1 MTATLEPTAPEAG
14 PRTQTLPARI
24 RDHAMADPARICMRE
39 KRFGIWQ
46 EITWFDYW
54 DTVQLVGHA
63 LLELG
68 IEPGDRVAIHSENRP
83 EWLYADVGTVAIRGI
98 SMGLY
103 PTNPAAEVSYLLQDS
118 GSKILI
124 AEDQEQVDK
133 ALDVEG
139 ECPAL
144 EWIVYLEPRGVRD
157 YEHPKLMS
165 WADFLARGREHRD
178 RDPGAVER
186 LMAEATEDDVITL
199 IYTSGTT
206 GPPKGAMLTN
216 GNVAFA
222 METLIAD
229 GGFYNPPPTHD
240 DVILSYLPLC
250 HVAERAATTWTNAQ
264 AGVTVHFAESIETV
278 QANLKEV
285 QPTLFFAVP
294 RIWEK
299 IYAGIHIKMNAASL
313 LKKLVYGFG
322 MKLATKIGDEL
333 VKRDG
338 NHTVLTRTLYA
349 IGYPLVFR
357 ALRDR
362 VGLRKVRAAGSGA
375 APIAPE
381 VLRFFFGIG
390 VIIYEIYGMTENCAV
405 ATVNRPGRVKLGTVG
420 EPQPGI
426 DLKIDEETGEILTR
440 HPAVFAGYWNKPDKT
455 AETLDDD
462 GWLHT
467 GDVGEWV
474 DGTHVKIVDRIKD
487 IIITAGGKNISPSE
501 IENSLKTSPF
511 IKEAVVIG
519 DQRPYLTA
527 LIGIELDTVGDWA
540 QRRKIPYTTFRDLSE
555 KEEVLKLVQGVIAK
569 TNERFA
575 RVENIRKFRMMP
587 KELDHEDGELTA
599 TQKVKR
605 TSMHDMFG
613 HLVTDMY
620 ENRTEHPGGDLVEV
634 HVGARAAAAEEDD
647 EAAEG
652 PADGASAA
660 RDETSEG
667 TA

>member
-1 MTATLEPTAPEAG
+1 VSATLERPSPTAG
-14 PRTQTLPARI
+14 SPRGTRSVPTRI
-24 RDHAMADPARICMRE
+24 RDRAATDPDRVCMRE
-39 KRFGIWQ
+39 KRYGIWQ
-46 EITWFDYW
+46 DITWADYW
-54 DTVQLVGHA
+54 EQVALVAHA
-63 LLELG
+63 LRSLG
-68 IEPGDRVAIHSENRP
+68 VAPGDRVAVHSENRP
-83 EWLYADVGTVAIRGI
+83 EWLFADVGTVAIRGI
-98 SMGLY
+98 TMGLY

-118 GSKILI
+118 GSRVLI

-133 ALDVEG
+133 ALEVEAG
-139 ECPAL
+139 CPDL
-144 EWIVYLEPRGVRD
+144 EHIVYLEPRGVRD
-157 YEHPKLMS
+157 YDHPKLMS
-165 WADFLARGREHRD
+165 WQTFLDRGRQHRENDPDLLARLANE
-178 RDPGAVER
+178 
-186 LMAEATEDDVITL
+186 AEESDVVTL

-206 GPPKGAMLTN
+206 GPPKGAMLTIAN
-216 GNVAFA
+216 IEFA
-222 METLIAD
+222 IDTLVTS
-229 GGFYNPPPTHD
+229 GGIYSPPANED

-250 HVAERAATTWTNAQ
+250 HVAERAATEWVNAE

-299 IYAGIHIKMNAASL
+299 LAAGIQIKAHAASR
-313 LKKLVYGFG
+313 LKRLTFGLG
-322 MKLATKIGDEL
+322 MKLAARIGDEL
-333 VKRDG
+333 VANEGK
-338 NHTVLTRTLYA
+338 HTAKTRLLYA
-349 IGYPLVFR
+349 LGYPLLFR

-390 VIIYEIYGMTENCAV
+390 VMIYEVYGMTENAAV

-426 DLKIDEETGEILTR
+426 ELRIDEQTGEILTR
-440 HPAVFAGYWNKPDKT
+440 HPGNFAGYWNKPDKT
-455 AETLDDD
+455 AETIDAD

-519 DQRPYLTA
+519 DSKPYLSA

-540 QRRKIPYTTFRDLSE
+540 QRRKIPYTTYRDLSE
-555 KEEVLKLVQGVIAK
+555 KPEVLQLIQKAIAQ

-605 TSMHDMFG
+605 SSLHDMFA
-613 HLVTDMY
+613 HLVDDMY
-620 ENRTEHPGGDLVEV
+620 ANQTAYPGGDAVEV
-634 HVGARAAAAEEDD
+634 HTGTRSA
-647 EAAEG
+647 
-652 PADGASAA
+652 PADAGEGAA
-660 RDETSEG
+660 
-667 TA
+667 